1 MRAREGLL
9 RSETFGDEL
18 DMLYP
23 IIESG
28 GSDSAAFDNVLG
40 NEDEMEPEKVAF
52 YKWASSLMEP
62 WDGPALFTF
71 ADGRYC
77 GANLDRN
84 GLRPCRY
91 VITDDDIMICASEV
105 GTINIAPETIIR
117 KGRLQPGKM
126 LLVDTVEGRVIDDR
140 ELKMTTAR
148 RADFAAWIESQSFQL
163 SDVLSKVQRI
173 TRESISPELDATKLS
188 QDPRLL
194 AFGWSIEQ
202 LNLLMLPMLSTGKEA
217 LGSMGN
223 DGPLACISQAPRLI
237 YDYFRELFA
246 QVTNPPIDPIRES
259 VVMSLETYVGP
270 EGNLLEMRAD
280 QCHRL
285 RLPSPILTIEE
296 MNALKQLE
304 RVQADWPSRTIDI
317 TYAKSEGVD
326 GYEATI
332 DRICAQT
339 SQAIRDGVRVV
350 ILSDRAVSA
359 DRVAISSLVAC
370 GGVHHHLLRNK
381 ERSKVA
387 LMIESAEARE
397 VHHFCVLVGYGA
409 DAICPWLALEA
420 ILKVHRE
427 GLVKEDLHPN
437 EIITNWRTAADS
449 GILKVMSKMG
459 ISTLASYKGAQ
470 IFEALGIDNSVI
482 DRCFAGTASRI
493 QGSTFELLA
502 MDALEFH
509 DRGYPSRETVTV
521 PGLPESGEY
530 YYRHGGEAH
539 INDPV
544 SIANLQDAAR
554 ERNQSAWD
562 AYSKASHNAVKATT
576 LRGMLD
582 FDFSK
587 RRPIPVD
594 QVEPWTEIVQRFC
607 TGAMSYGSISME
619 AHSALAIAMNRLGGK
634 SNTGEGGEDA
644 ERSIPLPNGD
654 SLRSKIKQ
662 IASGRF
668 GVTSN
673 YLADSDELQ
682 IKMAQGAK
690 PGEGG
695 ELPGHKV
702 SPSIARTRH
711 STAGVGLISPPP
723 HHDIYSIEDLK
734 ELIYDLKCANPRAR
748 VSVKLVSEVGVGIVA
763 SGVAKAKA
771 DHILISG
778 HDGGTGASR
787 WTGIKVRF
795 YFSSSAVAFPD
806 LTLCSL

>member
-1 MRAREGLL
+1 MRAREGQL
-9 RSETFGDEL
+9 RSDTFGDEL
-18 DMLYP
+18 EMLYP
-23 IIESG
+23 IVEPG
-28 GSDSAAFDNVLG
+28 GSDSAAFDNVLEMLVVNNVLTLPQAVMMMIPEAWQG
-40 NEDEMEPEKVAF
+40 NEASMEPEKVAF
-52 YKWASSLMEP
+52 YKWAACLMEP

-71 ADGRYC
+71 SEGRYC

-91 VITDDDIMICASEV
+91 FITDDDIMICASEV
-105 GTINIAPETIIR
+105 GTISIPPETVVQ

-126 LLVDTVEGRVIDDR
+126 LLVDTVEGRVVEDK
-140 ELKMTTAR
+140 ELKMSTAQ
-148 RADFAAWIESQSFQL
+148 RADFAAWLEQQL
-163 SDVLSKVQRI
+163 LHLPDIVRSVRNATNNAIAPKLDE
-173 TRESISPELDATKLS
+173 TRLNN
-188 QDPRLL
+188 DPRLL
-194 AFGWSIEQ
+194 AFGYTVEQ
-202 LNLLMLPMLSTGKEA
+202 VNLLMLPMLSSGKEA

-223 DGPLACISQAPRLI
+223 DGPLACMAEAPRQI
-237 YDYFRELFA
+237 YDYFRQLFA

-270 EGNLLEMRAD
+270 EGNLLEMRPD

-285 RLPSPILTIEE
+285 FLPSPILTIDE
-296 MNALKQLE
+296 MNALKQLGS
-304 RVQADWPSRTIDI
+304 VHKDWPSKVIDI
-317 TYAKSEGVD
+317 TYPKSEGIV

-332 DRICAQT
+332 DRICQET
-339 SQAIRDGVRVV
+339 SQAIREGVRVV
-350 ILSDRAVSA
+350 ILSDRATSA
-359 DRVAISSLVAC
+359 DRVAISSLVAT
-370 GGVHHHLLRNK
+370 GGVHHHLIRNK
-381 ERSKVA
+381 ERSKLAIMV
-387 LMIESAEARE
+387 ESAEARE
-397 VHHFCVLVGYGA
+397 VHHMCVLVGYGA
-409 DAICPWLALEA
+409 DAICPWLAMEA
-420 ILKVHRE
+420 MMKVQRE
-427 GLVKEDLHPN
+427 GLLKEDLTMD
-437 EIITNWRTAADS
+437 EIITNWKTAVDS

-459 ISTLASYKGAQ
+459 ISTLASYKAAQ

-493 QGSTFELLA
+493 KGATFELLA

-530 YYRHGGEAH
+530 HWRDGGEAH
-539 INDPV
+539 VNDPA
-544 SIANLQDAAR
+544 SIANLQDATR
-554 ERNQSAWD
+554 EKNQSAWD
-562 AYSKASHNAVKATT
+562 AYSKSAHNSIKATT
-576 LRGMLD
+576 LRGLLD
-582 FDFSK
+582 FKYEASK
-587 RRPIPVD
+587 PIPID

-634 SNTGEGGEDA
+634 SNTGEGGEDP

-673 YLADSDELQ
+673 YLADADELQ

-723 HHDIYSIEDLK
+723 HHDM
-734 ELIYDLKCANPRAR
+734 
-748 VSVKLVSEVGVGIVA
+748 
-763 SGVAKAKA
+763 
-771 DHILISG
+771 
-778 HDGGTGASR
+778 
-787 WTGIKVRF
+787 
-795 YFSSSAVAFPD
+795 
-806 LTLCSL
+806 